1 LGTLAYSRLQFVV
14 DEPIVAAAR
23 VASPVTNDARAS
35 AVRVARR
42 RDADMID
49 RSIRQSVS
57 IGSVSWFDRLTSVWE
72 GKKVSGFETAR
83 ERVCLFVCSIGVCV
97 CAALEMRMHEVM
109 KTK

>member
-1 LGTLAYSRLQFVV
+1 MGTLAYSRLQFVV

-49 RSIRQSVS
+49 RSIDPSECVDRFGFVVRS
-57 IGSVSWFDRLTSVWE
+57 FDLCLGGQKS
-72 GKKVSGFETAR
+72 
-83 ERVCLFVCSIGVCV
+83 ERI
-97 CAALEMRMHEVM
+97 
-109 KTK
+109 